1 MTGLRLPTPP
11 PAGEATTVGL
21 AGEATT
27 VSLAGEATIVGA
39 GLGGIMMA
47 IRLARRQYRV
57 NVYERRANVAELSQS
72 QRSFTVT
79 LSKRGLQALAELDL
93 REEALAH
100 AQPLS
105 GRVVHDRDGT
115 TTYVPYGNHA
125 DEQLHAIRR
134 HEMNALLYEAAQRYP
149 NITFHFQQRLLK
161 VEKKQSCLWFQDER
175 CPEQPPVTVQTP
187 LIIGADGL
195 FSVVRQQ
202 MHKGER
208 ADYHQDCLDW
218 GYKDLFIPAGLNGQH
233 SMAAHA
239 LHIWPRGHCT
249 FFAFPTIDGSYAG
262 NFIAPFTLAATLT
275 TVEAATALLQQ
286 DFADLLAVAPALP
299 QQLVTQPMAY
309 FITTKT
315 APWSYEDKIVLLGDA
330 AHGVTPFWGE
340 GMNAA
345 YEDSSV
351 LDRCLVEN
359 GADRAT
365 AFAQYQAERKPN
377 TDLLADLAKQNFIE
391 LRDTGGSVWVMARK
405 AIEHR
410 LYQLFPTLWLPLNIM
425 ISHSL
430 LSYSAA
436 VARYQKQQRWAR
448 YGGIDLLV
456 CVVALWLA
464 MGRALH
470 KWIAPLPQG
479 QRAQEKGRVRPHD
492 QVLSSLKSTVATGQ
506 SGVTPQVHQ
515 KL

>member
-1 MTGLRLPTPP
+1 MTRVEPTT
-11 PAGEATTVGL
+11 PANA
-21 AGEATT
+21 
-27 VSLAGEATIVGA
+27 ATIIGA

-57 NVYERRANVAELSQS
+57 TVYERRANVAELSAS

-79 LSKRGLQALAELDL
+79 LSKRGLQALAEIDL
-93 REEALAH
+93 RAEALAH

-115 TTYVPYGNHA
+115 TTYVPYGKNA

-134 HEMNALLYEAAQRYP
+134 HEMNALLYQAAQRYP
-149 NITFHFQQRLLK
+149 NITFHFQQRLLQ
-161 VEKKQSCLWFQDER
+161 VEKTESRLWFQDER
-175 CPEQPPVTVQTP
+175 CPDQPAVAVQAP
-187 LIIGADGL
+187 LIIGADGI

-233 SMAAHA
+233 DMAAHA

-249 FFAFPTIDGSYAG
+249 FFAFPTIDGCYAG
-262 NFIAPFTLAATLT
+262 NFMAPFSLAATLT
-275 TVEAATALLQQ
+275 TVEAATALLTQ
-286 DFADLLAVAPALP
+286 DFADLLAVAPTLP
-299 QQLVTQPMAY
+299 QQVVTQPMAY

-315 APWSYEDKIVLLGDA
+315 APWFYAEKIVLLGDA

-345 YEDSSV
+345 YEDCRV
-351 LDRCLVEN
+351 LDRCLAEN
-359 GADRAT
+359 GTERTT
-365 AFAQYQAERKPN
+365 AFAQYQATRKPN

-391 LRDTGGSVWVMARK
+391 LRDTSGSVRVMARK
-405 AIEHR
+405 AIEHT
-410 LYQLFPTLWLPLNIM
+410 LYQLFPTRWLPLNIM

-430 LSYSAA
+430 MSYEAA
-436 VARYQKQQRWAR
+436 VARHRQQQRWAR
-448 YGGIDLLV
+448 YVGLELLV
-456 CVVALWLA
+456 LLVAGWLVV
-464 MGRALH
+464 
-470 KWIAPLPQG
+470 
-479 QRAQEKGRVRPHD
+479 QRAVKKGGSRLVQPSRSGQQPKPHLSLQEQPCEGKQQTISH
-492 QVLSSLKSTVATGQ
+492 A
-506 SGVTPQVHQ
+506 
-515 KL
+515 

>member
-1 MTGLRLPTPP
+1 MTLVRPTTAHPIG
-11 PAGEATTVGL
+11 A
-21 AGEATT
+21 
-27 VSLAGEATIVGA
+27 ATIVGA

-57 NVYERRANVAELSQS
+57 AVYERRANVAELSAS

-79 LSKRGLQALAELDL
+79 LSKRGLQALAEIDL

-105 GRVVHDRDGT
+105 GRVVHDREGA
-115 TTYVPYGNHA
+115 TTYIPYGKTA

-134 HEMNALLYEAAQRYP
+134 HDMNALLYQAAQRYP
-149 NITFHFQQRLLK
+149 NITFHFQQRLLA
-161 VEKKQSCLWFQDER
+161 VEKTQSRLWFQDER
-175 CPEQPPVTVQTP
+175 CPDQPPVAVQAP
-187 LIIGADGL
+187 LIIGADGI

-218 GYKDLFIPAGLNGQH
+218 GYKDVIIPAGLNGQH
-233 SMAAHA
+233 AMAAHA

-249 FFAFPTIDGSYAG
+249 FFAFPTIDGCYAG
-262 NFIAPFTLAATLT
+262 NFIAPFSLAATLT
-275 TVEAATALLQQ
+275 TVEAATALLTQ

-315 APWSYEDKIVLLGDA
+315 APWFYEDKIVLLGDA

-345 YEDSSV
+345 YEDSRV
-351 LDRCLVEN
+351 LDRYLVEN
-359 GADRAT
+359 GTDRAT

-391 LRDTGGSVWVMARK
+391 LRATGGSVRVMARK
-405 AIEHR
+405 AIER
-410 LYQLFPTLWLPLNIM
+410 TLYQLFPTRWLPLNIM

-430 LSYSAA
+430 MSYEAA
-436 VARYQKQQRWAR
+436 VARHQQQQRWAR
-448 YGGIDLLV
+448 WAGIDLLV
-456 CVVALWLA
+456 FVVALWLA
-464 MGRALH
+464 V
-470 KWIAPLPQG
+470 
-479 QRAQEKGRVRPHD
+479 QRAWPQWNTPRQPGKRTSEKGNVPPYE
-492 QVLSSLKSTVATGQ
+492 QVLSSLKSTVAQGQ
-506 SGVTPQVHQ
+506 PGVAPQVRQ
-515 KL
+515 K

>member
-1 MTGLRLPTPP
+1 MRSPQPTTPS
-11 PAGEATTVGL
+11 ADN
-21 AGEATT
+21 
-27 VSLAGEATIVGA
+27 EATIIGA

-47 IRLARRQYRV
+47 IRLARRQYKV
-57 NVYERRANVAELSQS
+57 TVYERRANVAELSQS

-79 LSKRGLQALAELDL
+79 LSKRGLQALAEIDL

-105 GRVVHDRDGT
+105 GRIVHDRDGT
-115 TTYVPYGNHA
+115 TTYIPYGKNA

-134 HEMNALLYEAAQRYP
+134 HEMNALLYSAAQHYP

-161 VEKKQSCLWFQDER
+161 VEKKQSRLWFQDEC
-175 CPEQPPVTVQTP
+175 CPDQPAVAVQAP
-187 LIIGADGL
+187 LIVGADGI

-202 MHKGER
+202 MQKGER
-208 ADYHQDCLDW
+208 ADYQQDCLDW
-218 GYKDLFIPAGLNGQH
+218 GYKDLFIPAGLDGQH
-233 SMAAHA
+233 AMAANA

-249 FFAFPTIDGSYAG
+249 FFAFPTIDGCYAG
-262 NFIAPFTLAATLT
+262 NFITPFSLAATLNS
-275 TVEAATALLQQ
+275 VEAATALLAQ
-286 DFADLLAVAPALP
+286 DFADLLAVAPTLP

-315 APWSYEDKIVLLGDA
+315 APWFYEDKIVLLGDA
-330 AHGVTPFWGE
+330 VHGVTPFWGE

-351 LDRCLVEN
+351 LDRYLAEN

-391 LRDTGGSVWVMARK
+391 LRDTGGSVQVMARK
-405 AIEHR
+405 AMEHT

-430 LSYSAA
+430 MSYVAA
-436 VARYQKQQRWAR
+436 VARYQQQQRWAR
-448 YGGIDLLV
+448 YAGLDLLV
-456 CVVALWLA
+456 LLGAAWLA
-464 MGRALH
+464 M
-470 KWIAPLPQG
+470 
-479 QRAQEKGRVRPHD
+479 QRSGKRWWSLLVQPRQNDHQQPKPH
-492 QVLSSLKSTVATGQ
+492 LSLK
-506 SGVTPQVHQ
+506 
-515 KL
+515 

>member
-1 MTGLRLPTPP
+1 MTVLRPTTPP
-11 PAGEATTVGL
+11 PAGEATRVGL
-21 AGEATT
+21 AD
-27 VSLAGEATIVGA
+27 EATIVGA
-39 GLGGIMMA
+39 GLGGLMMA
-47 IRLARRQYRV
+47 IRLARRHYQV
-57 NVYERRANVAELSQS
+57 TVYERRANVAELSQS

-79 LSKRGLQALAELDL
+79 LSKRGLQALAEIEL

-115 TTYVPYGNHA
+115 TTYVPYGNHVE
-125 DEQLHAIRR
+125 EQLHAIRR
-134 HEMNALLYEAAQRYP
+134 HEMNALLYRAAQRYP
-149 NITFHFQQRLLK
+149 NITFHFQQRLLN
-161 VEKKQSCLWFQDER
+161 VEKTQGRLWFQDER
-175 CPEQPPVTVQTP
+175 CPDQPPVAVQTP

-195 FSVVRQQ
+195 FSAVRQQ

-233 SMAAHA
+233 TMAAHA

-249 FFAFPTIDGSYAG
+249 FFAFPTIDGCYAG
-262 NFIAPFTLAATLT
+262 NFIAPFSLAATLT
-275 TVEAATALLQQ
+275 TVEAATTLLSQ
-286 DFADLLAVAPALP
+286 DFADLLAVAPTLP

-315 APWSYEDKIVLLGDA
+315 APWFYEDKIVLLGDA
-330 AHGVTPFWGE
+330 VHGVTPFWGE

-351 LDRCLVEN
+351 LDRYLVEN
-359 GADRAT
+359 GANRAA
-365 AFAQYQAERKPN
+365 AFAQYQAVRKPN

-391 LRDTGGSVWVMARK
+391 LRDTGGSVHVMARK
-405 AIEHR
+405 ALER
-410 LYQLFPTLWLPLNIM
+410 TLYQLFPTLWLPLNIM

-448 YGGIDLLV
+448 YAGLDLLV
-456 CVVALWLA
+456 FALALWLA
-464 MGRALH
+464 VRRTLLT
-470 KWIAPLPQG
+470 WIAQ
-479 QRAQEKGRVRPHD
+479 PHR
-492 QVLSSLKSTVATGQ
+492 QVLSSLKSTVASGQ
-506 SGVTPQVHQ
+506 PGVTPQVQQ